1 VEQIRAARDL
11 ATDAQGRYV
20 GRYRADHPGVY
31 RVSAEVRR
39 DGHTVRVAPTAVLV
53 GGADLEMTD
62 PRVNL
67 LVLQRVALA
76 SGGRVITPADAA
88 GLVDDLLANVPAATL
103 LIRRDLWHNGWSFAA
118 IVGLLA
124 GEWVLRRRWGL
135 R

>member
-1 VEQIRAARDL
+1 
-11 ATDAQGRYV
+11 
-20 GRYRADHPGVY
+20 VY

-39 DGHTVRVAPTAVLV
+39 DGQPVPVASSAFLV

-76 SGGRVITPADAA
+76 SGGRVIAPGDAPD
-88 GLVDDLLANVPAATL
+88 LVDDLLANVPAATL
-103 LIRRDLWHNGWSFAA
+103 MVRRDLWHTGWSFIA
-118 IVGLLA
+118 ILALLA
-124 GEWVLRRRWGL
+124 AEWVLRRRWGL